1 MTLRPPSCAMK
12 AWLLTGALL
21 AAPATAAA
29 DASLPFYER
38 SVVVEADA
46 RCRLFAPAVST
57 ALKAARA
64 QARGA
69 ALRAGR
75 DGAALAEA
83 AARARA
89 QAASVACT
97 DPSLGV
103 IKQRVEHAFS
113 GWTRLAAMRFPGATN
128 AWSATRTLY
137 KSEGWRLVQETRVRD
152 AIVTFG
158 VAGGLTSPERLTA
171 VVSFPGRSRPYA
183 ARIVMRDEARNA
195 QAWPNALPPAAF
207 QRAVWSGG
215 YDQAPAGLLAEG
227 RKAGEAWVF
236 PAESLR
242 ALERL
247 DPRERFAVEFVFRDD
262 TVASAEFE
270 AGDLSAATAFL
281 AMGSL

>member
-1 MTLRPPSCAMK
+1 MTLRSPSRVMK
-12 AWLLTGALL
+12 AWLLAGAFS
-21 AAPATAAA
+21 AAPMQALA
-29 DASLPFYER
+29 DASTPFYER

-46 RCRLFAPAVST
+46 RCRLFAPAVSA

-69 ALRAGR
+69 ALRAGQ
-75 DGAALAEA
+75 GGVALAEA

-89 QAASVACT
+89 QAATVSCV

-113 GWTRLAAMRFPGATN
+113 GWTRLASMQFPGEAK
-128 AWSATRTLY
+128 AWAATRTLY

-152 AIVTFG
+152 AAVAFG
-158 VAGGLTSPERLTA
+158 VAGGLNTPERLTA

-183 ARIVMRDEARNA
+183 ARIVLRDEHRIA
-195 QAWPNALPPAAF
+195 QVWPGGLPPQEF
-207 QRAVWSGG
+207 RRAVWSAG
-215 YDQAPAGLLAEG
+215 YGAAPQGLLAEG
-227 RKAGEAWVF
+227 RKMGEAWVF
-236 PAESLR
+236 PAETLK
-242 ALERL
+242 ALEQL

-262 TVASAEFE
+262 TVAKAEFE